1 VIAKKLLRTRKEYGV
16 SAEELKRAN
25 PFLEEEGLQIG
36 QVITIPSKTTTPR
49 IIVKNTLKNAVV
61 QKDTFIYHDVLAK
74 ETKYSIAKRYG
85 ITVEELE
92 NAILKWLI
100 IYPLDTD

>member
-1 VIAKKLLRTRKEYGV
+1 V
-16 SAEELKRAN
+16 
-25 PFLEEEGLQIG
+25 
-36 QVITIPSKTTTPR
+36 KTP
-49 IIVKNTLKNAVV
+49 KNAVV

-92 NAILKWLI
+92 KRNPEVVDNLPIGYRLTIKGVAPRSEK
-100 IYPLDTD
+100 

>member
-1 VIAKKLLRTRKEYGV
+1 LQKRLLRTRKEYGV

-36 QVITIPSKTTTPR
+36 QVIIPSKTTTPR
-49 IIVKNTLKNAVV
+49 IIVKTLKNAVV

-100 IYPLDTD
+100 IYLLDTD

>member
-1 VIAKKLLRTRKEYGV
+1 VIAKDFYGLEKEYGV

-36 QVITIPSKTTTPR
+36 QVITILQRLLR
-49 IIVKNTLKNAVV
+49 IIVKNTPKNAVV

-74 ETKYSIAKRYG
+74 ETKYSIAKSM
-85 ITVEELE
+85 ELLLR
-92 NAILKWLI
+92 N
-100 IYPLDTD
+100 

>member
-1 VIAKKLLRTRKEYGV
+1 
-16 SAEELKRAN
+16 
-25 PFLEEEGLQIG
+25 LQIG
-36 QVITIPSKTTTPR
+36 QVITIPSKTTPKNHCENTP
-49 IIVKNTLKNAVV
+49 KNAVV

-100 IYPLDTD
+100 IYLLDTD

>member
-1 VIAKKLLRTRKEYGV
+1 LQKRLLRTRKEYGV

-49 IIVKNTLKNAVV
+49 IIEKHPKNAVV

-85 ITVEELE
+85 ITVEE

-100 IYPLDTD
+100 IYLLDTD

>member
-1 VIAKKLLRTRKEYGV
+1 V
-16 SAEELKRAN
+16 
-25 PFLEEEGLQIG
+25 
-36 QVITIPSKTTTPR
+36 KTP
-49 IIVKNTLKNAVV
+49 KNAVV

-92 NAILKWLI
+92 KRNPEVVDNLPIGYRLTIKE
-100 IYPLDTD
+100 

>member
-1 VIAKKLLRTRKEYGV
+1 LQKRLLRTRKEYGV

-49 IIVKNTLKNAVV
+49 IIVKNTPKMQLYRK
-61 QKDTFIYHDVLAK
+61 THFYHDVLAK
-74 ETKYSIAKRYG
+74 ETKYSIAKKM
-85 ITVEELE
+85 ELLLR
-92 NAILKWLI
+92 N
-100 IYPLDTD
+100 

>member
-1 VIAKKLLRTRKEYGV
+1 LDRSSLSLQRLLPQE
-16 SAEELKRAN
+16 SL
-25 PFLEEEGLQIG
+25 
-36 QVITIPSKTTTPR
+36 
-49 IIVKNTLKNAVV
+49 KNTLKNAVV

-85 ITVEELE
+85 ITVEE

-100 IYPLDTD
+100 IYLLDTD

>member
-1 VIAKKLLRTRKEYGV
+1 MQLY
-16 SAEELKRAN
+16 
-25 PFLEEEGLQIG
+25 
-36 QVITIPSKTTTPR
+36 
-49 IIVKNTLKNAVV
+49 
-61 QKDTFIYHDVLAK
+61 KDTFIYHDVLAK

-100 IYPLDTD
+100 IYLLDTD

>member
-1 VIAKKLLRTRKEYGV
+1 VIAKRLLRTRKRYGV

-49 IIVKNTLKNAVV
+49 IIVKTPKNAVV

-100 IYPLDTD
+100 IYLLDTD

>member
-1 VIAKKLLRTRKEYGV
+1 LQKRLYGLEKEYGV

-49 IIVKNTLKNAVV
+49 IIVKK
-61 QKDTFIYHDVLAK
+61 H
-74 ETKYSIAKRYG
+74 
-85 ITVEELE
+85 
-92 NAILKWLI
+92 
-100 IYPLDTD
+100 

>member
-1 VIAKKLLRTRKEYGV
+1 VIAKETFTDSKEYGV
-16 SAEELKRAN
+16 SSEELKRAN

-49 IIVKNTLKNAVV
+49 IIVKTPKTGYRKIPSFIMMCL
-61 QKDTFIYHDVLAK
+61 QKKLNILLL
-74 ETKYSIAKRYG
+74 KRYG

-100 IYPLDTD
+100 IYLLDTD

>member
-1 VIAKKLLRTRKEYGV
+1 LQKKLLRTRKEYGV

-36 QVITIPSKTTTPR
+36 HHYPFKDYYPKNHCENPSK
-49 IIVKNTLKNAVV
+49 NVV

-100 IYPLDTD
+100 IYLLDTD

>member
-49 IIVKNTLKNAVV
+49 IIVKTPKNAVV
-61 QKDTFIYHDVLAK
+61 QKDTFIMMCLQK
-74 ETKYSIAKRYG
+74 K
-85 ITVEELE
+85 L
-92 NAILKWLI
+92 NILLLKVWN
-100 IYPLDTD
+100 YC